1 MKQLEVQV
9 PQNQIEVVEDLV
21 NSYKLNCSQLDLIGG
36 DRLFIIKVEDNES
49 NNLLHELK
57 ARGIGDVFG
66 EITVFQ
72 ANLHIAQE
80 KAISSIEK
88 SSAANLEEI
97 LANIEDNSV
106 ISGSYLALVILSGA
120 LAAFGLIS
128 NSVVIIIG
136 SMIVAPLLGPV
147 ALTSIGILLP
157 ESDVLKKGL
166 TAEFVGII
174 LTIAIGILVGLLF
187 EIQPTQQMI
196 ERADN
201 ADILNVAFA
210 IFSGIAAGV
219 IISKGESL
227 SIVGVAIA
235 ASLAPP
241 AANIGL
247 YLALGQL
254 DSASISAA
262 LLMINIFAINACC
275 SIIFS
280 IYRLP
285 SKAGISKRRASKV
298 QRKNNWITFFTVA
311 AFFTLSIYLFIEL
324 QNLQGK

>member
-1 MKQLEVQV
+1 
-9 PQNQIEVVEDLV
+9 
-21 NSYKLNCSQLDLIGG
+21 
-36 DRLFIIKVEDNES
+36 
-49 NNLLHELK
+49 
-57 ARGIGDVFG
+57 
-66 EITVFQ
+66 
-72 ANLHIAQE
+72 
-80 KAISSIEK
+80 
-88 SSAANLEEI
+88 
-97 LANIEDNSV
+97 
-106 ISGSYLALVILSGA
+106 
-120 LAAFGLIS
+120 
-128 NSVVIIIG
+128 
-136 SMIVAPLLGPV
+136 
-147 ALTSIGILLP
+147 
-157 ESDVLKKGL
+157 
-166 TAEFVGII
+166 
-174 LTIAIGILVGLLF
+174 
-187 EIQPTQQMI
+187 MI

-311 AFFTLSIYLFIEL
+311 AFFALSIYLFIEL